1 MAYTKHEWVT
11 GEIITAANLNHIE
24 DGIASKLDANAVVNS
39 QEADTPGTALDAMQ
53 GNPDVPGSLAAQIK
67 EAGESSKAIVLT
79 QAQYDAL
86 SDEEKDSDNVYYIS
100 DSPFESSNVVPL
112 TRAEYDALTEATK
125 NDGRFYYITDEAEV
139 AKSLV
144 VQTNVN
150 STETVP
156 SSAVVYGLKS
166 DIDSQ
171 ISDLSDS
178 FTVSTS
184 ATVIDTNV
192 ALSGDTAWHNTEQTI
207 DYSAYKYLVV
217 TCGCHGAVY
226 NSIIVPKAI
235 LAITPSNFLRVS
247 AFYDTSNQGCVE
259 IYNTGRFYAFAKTQ
273 NYQFDVIV
281 KGFK

>member
-86 SDEEKDSDNVYYIS
+86 TEEEKDSDNVYYIS
-100 DSPFESSNVVPL
+100 DAPFESSNVVPL

-125 NDGRFYYITDEAEV
+125 NDGRFYYVTDEEEV

-144 VQTNVN
+144 IQENV
-150 STETVP
+150 SRTDTVP
-156 SSAVVYGLKS
+156 SSKVVYDLKADS
-166 DIDSQ
+166 DSQ
-171 ISDLSDS
+171 ISDLNGSLPSLVKIKSIEVDFPANGNSVNVTASPDS
-178 FTVSTS
+178 GYRFLSWGYAATMGWVAHVYPATNTDS
-184 ATVIDTNV
+184 ATFWTVKTATN
-192 ALSGDTAWHNTEQTI
+192 ARRFI
-207 DYSAYKYLVV
+207 AYY
-217 TCGCHGAVY
+217 
-226 NSIIVPKAI
+226 
-235 LAITPSNFLRVS
+235 F
-247 AFYDTSNQGCVE
+247 E
-259 IYNTGRFYAFAKTQ
+259 IKT
-273 NYQFDVIV
+273 
-281 KGFK
+281 

>member
-24 DGIASKLDANAVVNS
+24 DGIASKLDASAVVNS

-86 SDEEKDSDNVYYIS
+86 TEEEKDSDNVYYIS
-100 DSPFESSNVVPL
+100 DAPFESSNVVPL

-125 NDGRFYYITDEAEV
+125 NDGRFYYITDEEEV

-156 SSAVVYGLKS
+156 SSKVVYDLKADTDA
-166 DIDSQ
+166 DIEE
-171 ISDLSDS
+171 L
-178 FTVSTS
+178 
-184 ATVIDTNV
+184 TNFI
-192 ALSGDTAWHNTEQTI
+192 TEQTVLLNETNSTYNI
-207 DYSAYKYLVV
+207 TIQAYKVGNIVTVCLLRESGGTGSTGWTTIASLPTGARPRYL
-217 TCGCHGAVY
+217 
-226 NSIIVPKAI
+226 
-235 LAITPSNFLRVS
+235 
-247 AFYDTSNQGCVE
+247 
-259 IYNTGRFYAFAKTQ
+259 IYNYSPNGNFNAVIRSRILSDGQIQIWGVPAANIQLGVSFAFGA
-273 NYQFDVIV
+273 
-281 KGFK
+281 

>member
-11 GEIITAANLNHIE
+11 GEIITATNLNHME
-24 DGIASKLDANAVVNS
+24 DGIASKLDASAVVNS

-86 SDEEKDSDNVYYIS
+86 TDEEKDSDNVYYIS
-100 DSPFESSNVVPL
+100 DAPFESSNVVPL
-112 TRAEYDALTEATK
+112 TRAEYDALSDATK
-125 NDGRFYYITDEAEV
+125 MDGRFYYITDEEEV

-166 DIDSQ
+166 DTDSQ
-171 ISDLSDS
+171 ISDLNDS
-178 FTVSTS
+178 LTNLRKYATGTVTTGNTGNANIANLVPSGYF
-184 ATVIDTNV
+184 VTNV
-192 ALSGDTAWHNTEQTI
+192 WCTSRSAFVTLMHNTNGI
-207 DYSAYKYLVV
+207 DWVKFTDWDGHSIVNTQVDV
-217 TCGCHGAVY
+217 TLLC
-226 NSIIVPKAI
+226 
-235 LAITPSNFLRVS
+235 LR
-247 AFYDTSNQGCVE
+247 NP
-259 IYNTGRFYAFAKTQ
+259 
-273 NYQFDVIV
+273 
-281 KGFK
+281 

>member
-11 GEIITAANLNHIE
+11 GEIITATNLNHME
-24 DGIASKLDANAVVNS
+24 DGIASKLDASAVVNS

-100 DSPFESSNVVPL
+100 DAPFESSNVVPL
-112 TRAEYDALTEATK
+112 TRAEYDALSDATK
-125 NDGRFYYITDEAEV
+125 MDGRFYYITDEAEV

-144 VQTNVN
+144 VQNNVN

-166 DIDSQ
+166 DTDSQ
-171 ISDLSDS
+171 ISDLNSLWRLES
-178 FTVSTS
+178 W
-184 ATVIDTNV
+184 
-192 ALSGDTAWHNTEQTI
+192 LHNT
-207 DYSAYKYLVV
+207 DALAYLSSL
-217 TCGCHGAVY
+217 GR
-226 NSIIVPKAI
+226 NSIRFIGFGNNCTNIPTGWIYFIVMKVFDRA
-235 LAITPSNFLRVS
+235 
-247 AFYDTSNQGCVE
+247 
-259 IYNTGRFYAFAKTQ
+259 YAFGNAQSQGIYMSTYVGSESASGWSAWSKLA
-273 NYQFDVIV
+273 
-281 KGFK
+281 